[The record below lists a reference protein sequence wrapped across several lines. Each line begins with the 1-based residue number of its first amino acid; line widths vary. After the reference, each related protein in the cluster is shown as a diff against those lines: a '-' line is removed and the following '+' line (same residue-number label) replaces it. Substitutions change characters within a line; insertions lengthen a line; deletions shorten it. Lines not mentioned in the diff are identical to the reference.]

1 VDVREYNELK
11 KAIGH
16 RDALRDL
23 AAAALADNM
32 QVVVAKL
39 VECEVLPPGTRA
51 LRLSIIHDG

>member
-1 VDVREYNELK
+1 
-11 KAIGH
+11 
-16 RDALRDL
+16 
-23 AAAALADNM
+23 M